1 MASRADQMASSI
13 SFAKFSQAT
22 DLKKRLWF
30 TLGALIV
37 FRFLSFV
44 PLPGID
50 PTVLSQLYVQ
60 TKGGI
65 LDIFNTFSVGSLER
79 MSLIARSEEHKS
91 ELQSLMRSSYAVFCL
106 QKKNSK
112 ILISDVYITTT
123 THNNFATH

>member
-50 PTVLSQLYVQ
+50 PTVLSQLYAQ

-65 LDIFNTFSVGSLER
+65 LDIFNTFSGGSLER
-79 MSLIARSEEHKS
+79 MIHIALVVMHYITASIVGQLASSLSPTLAAINTTVARGW
-91 ELQSLMRSSYAVFCL
+91 
-106 QKKNSK
+106 KKNVRMS
-112 ILISDVYITTT
+112 
-123 THNNFATH
+123 FG